1 MNKTKE
7 IVISLCFLVFGAII
21 IHHFFVC
28 GRLFDLADILHHEWF
43 AVTFL
48 AFGVGLTVGDLME

>member
-7 IVISLCFLVFGAII
+7 VIIILCFLVFGAII
-21 IHHFFVC
+21 IHHFIDC

-48 AFGVGLTVGDLME
+48 AFGVGLTVGEYVE